1 MQNKFGDML
10 KKLIQF
16 TNIKLNVIA
25 YHIGYDISYI
35 SKWAN
40 NTSQP
45 TKKHIERINDTL
57 SSIFAEE
64 IIHKDYAY
72 LFLKEFNIHEPL
84 PTKDIQRFLHTQINN
99 LLNNAYYCSHE
110 NFSHSQ
116 SNNDIILNSTT
127 IVGRTNIYEFFCHK
141 LAPIINK
148 ITPKLE
154 IFITMDILTLLQ
166 QKKFFS
172 FLDCCNLTDRQ
183 IDIHIGCNLSTLA
196 NSDEKLIYSLYK
208 FLNNIFMSISIF
220 MKINFLIIAIYSL

>member
-116 SNNDIILNSTT
+116 SNN
-127 IVGRTNIYEFFCHK
+127 YF
-141 LAPIINK
+141 
-148 ITPKLE
+148 
-154 IFITMDILTLLQ
+154 
-166 QKKFFS
+166 KFYYH
-172 FLDCCNLTDRQ
+172 RW
-183 IDIHIGCNLSTLA
+183 
-196 NSDEKLIYSLYK
+196 
-208 FLNNIFMSISIF
+208 
-220 MKINFLIIAIYSL
+220 

>member
-84 PTKDIQRFLHTQINN
+84 PTKDIQRFLHT
-99 LLNNAYYCSHE
+99 
-110 NFSHSQ
+110 
-116 SNNDIILNSTT
+116 
-127 IVGRTNIYEFFCHK
+127 
-141 LAPIINK
+141 
-148 ITPKLE
+148 
-154 IFITMDILTLLQ
+154 MDCI
-166 QKKFFS
+166 
-172 FLDCCNLTDRQ
+172 
-183 IDIHIGCNLSTLA
+183 
-196 NSDEKLIYSLYK
+196 
-208 FLNNIFMSISIF
+208 
-220 MKINFLIIAIYSL
+220 MKCDT

>member
-64 IIHKDYAY
+64 IIPDRVDMDLSSRIDFHDLLY
-72 LFLKEFNIHEPL
+72 E
-84 PTKDIQRFLHTQINN
+84 RVQIR
-99 LLNNAYYCSHE
+99 
-110 NFSHSQ
+110 
-116 SNNDIILNSTT
+116 I
-127 IVGRTNIYEFFCHK
+127 
-141 LAPIINK
+141 
-148 ITPKLE
+148 
-154 IFITMDILTLLQ
+154 
-166 QKKFFS
+166 
-172 FLDCCNLTDRQ
+172 RQ
-183 IDIHIGCNLSTLA
+183 TSCGD
-196 NSDEKLIYSLYK
+196 
-208 FLNNIFMSISIF
+208 
-220 MKINFLIIAIYSL
+220 